1 MSSVLSGRRILLT
14 RPEGQVE
21 PLAARLREQGAA
33 ISHFP
38 AIRITLTPPDSTA
51 QAMVEQAT
59 YVIFAS
65 TNAVRGLMAGSDSLV
80 DAVRHATGVAAIGP
94 ATEKV
99 LSQAGLEPDV
109 VAPPPYNSEA
119 LLSTPMLQDLEH
131 RHVVIVR
138 GQSGREMLAEELERR
153 GAKVHYLEVYRR
165 EPPTDTLSLGEIP
178 DGPPEAI
185 CVTSVEIA
193 ENLLRCVASEEKAE
207 LQRSAFIVGN
217 TRIADACRKLGYT
230 APAGVADNPGDDAMF
245 EALRTYFSS
254 QETVS

>member
-21 PLAARLREQGAA
+21 PLAARLREHGAK

-38 AIRITLTPPDSTA
+38 SIRITLTPPDSAA
-51 QAMVEQAT
+51 QAMVKPAT

-65 TNAVRGLMAGSDSLV
+65 TNAVRGLIAGPDTLV
-80 DAVRHATGVAAIGP
+80 NVVRHAAGVAAIGP
-94 ATEKV
+94 ATEKA
-99 LSQAGLEPDV
+99 LLQAGLKPNV

-131 RHVVIVR
+131 HHVVLVR
-138 GQSGREMLAEELERR
+138 GQSGREMLAETLERR

-165 EPPTDTLSLGEIP
+165 EPPTDMLSLEELP

-185 CVTSVEIA
+185 CITSVEIA
-193 ENLLRCVASEEKAE
+193 ENLLRCVVPEEKTS
-207 LQRSAFIVGN
+207 LQQGIFIVGN
-217 TRIADACRKLGYT
+217 TRIADACHKLGYT

-245 EALRTYFSS
+245 EALRTYFSD
-254 QETVS
+254 QEIVS

>member
-21 PLAARLREQGAA
+21 PLAARLRGQGAA

-38 AIRITLTPPDSTA
+38 AIRIALAPPDSTA

-65 TNAVRGLMAGSDSLV
+65 TNAVRGLMAGPDTLV
-80 DAVRHATGVAAIGP
+80 DAVRHAAAIGP
-94 ATEKV
+94 ATEKA
-99 LSQAGLEPDV
+99 LLQAGLEPDV

-165 EPPTDTLSLGEIP
+165 EPPTGTLSLGEIP

-193 ENLLRCVASEEKAE
+193 ENLLRCIASEEKAT

-217 TRIADACRKLGYT
+217 ARIAGACRKLGYT